1 MGIAVIAI
9 MSSSRMIMLY
19 TCAQKLQAINSYS
32 SRAVSML
39 PSTATNLKKDVIPAK
54 MENLTV
60 MKPVATERKV
70 ELANVLK
77 EDTAVQIIRS
87 EPVEVLEIED
97 IVKPSSLQKLSDTS
111 TDLVSH
117 VIRIG
122 GSEIVSV

>member
-1 MGIAVIAI
+1 
-9 MSSSRMIMLY
+9 MSPSRMIMLY
-19 TCAQKLQAINSYS
+19 PCAQKLQAINSSS
-32 SRAVSML
+32 SRAVSTL
-39 PSTATNLKKDVIPAK
+39 PSTATNLKKDVVPAK
-54 MENLTV
+54 MEDLTV
-60 MKPVATERKV
+60 MKSVATDRKV

-77 EDTAVQIIRS
+77 EDTDVQIIRS